1 MLEALTRRSTQILKL
16 LYGEGSAT
24 TTYSLVMKQSDL
36 AKQLNISRQALNVHL
51 RKLRNLKL
59 IRTGRG
65 FIDVTEKG
73 LNVLRISSTPSF
85 VFLKVSPKA
94 RSQVYKRIR
103 ELAIQRAFRVAGDVD
118 ALLLVER
125 DKLDHILSELSSI
138 DGVEDTRSYVTIE
151 SIR

>member
-1 MLEALTRRSTQILKL
+1 MEVLTRRSNQILKL
-16 LYGEGSAT
+16 LYEEGKAT
-24 TTYSLVMKQSDL
+24 TTYSLVMMQSDL

-51 RKLRNLKL
+51 RKLRNLGL

-65 FIDVTEKG
+65 FIDVTERG

-94 RSQVYKRIR
+94 RSRVYKKIR
-103 ELAIQRAFRVAGDVD
+103 ELAIERAYRVTGDVD

-125 DKLDHILSELSSI
+125 EKLDHTLSELSSL
-138 DGVEDTRSYVTIE
+138 DGVEDTKSYVTIE